1 MEPSLPSYSRPL
13 TSSGTSSPTPYQN
26 GFAGRPHS
34 QSLIQRVPLMFRR
47 LHRFKQMDFEQAAW
61 QLTYL
66 CIAPRRV
73 YRNVYFH
80 KQTKNQW
87 ARDDPAILVL
97 IGACLAVAAVAWALV
112 YKYSF
117 FETLE
122 LMFLMITRDFLLS
135 GLVVATILW
144 FLSNRLL
151 VPLTPTSHYTH
162 SSASETRVEWAYAFD
177 VHTNAFFP
185 LFLTLYI
192 AQLFLLPIVLRGEKD
207 AQQNWLCMWVGN
219 TLWVGGFAQYI
230 YGIYLGLNAL
240 PFLTHSQ
247 LLLSPLLPLFTAY
260 VISLIGFPIARPVL
274 SWYFASS

>member
-1 MEPSLPSYSRPL
+1 MESPLPYSRPL
-13 TSSGTSSPTPYQN
+13 TGGGLSSSSPSPYQN
-26 GFAGRPHS
+26 GFAGRPQS
-34 QSLIQRVPLMFRR
+34 QPLIQRVPLIFRR

-66 CIAPRRV
+66 CLAPRRV

-97 IGACLAVAAVAWALV
+97 IGACLGVAAIAWSLV
-112 YKYSF
+112 YSFTF
-117 FETLE
+117 FEAFE
-122 LMFLMITRDFLLS
+122 LIILMITRDFLLS
-135 GLVVATILW
+135 GIVVATVIW

-151 VPLTPTSHYTH
+151 VPLAPTSQYTH
-162 SSASETRVEWAYAFD
+162 ISSSDSVEWAYAFD

-185 LFLTLYI
+185 LFLTLYV

-207 AQQNWLCMWVGN
+207 RQQNWVCMWVGN
-219 TLWVGGFAQYI
+219 TLWAGGLGQYF

-240 PFLTHSQ
+240 PFLTHSE
-247 LLLSPLLPLFTAY
+247 LLLTPLLPLLIGY
-260 VISLIGFPIARPVL
+260 VVSLLGFPIARHVL
-274 SWYFASS
+274 GWYFGS

>member
-1 MEPSLPSYSRPL
+1 MDSPLPSYSRPL
-13 TSSGTSSPTPYQN
+13 TQSTSYAN
-26 GFAGRPHS
+26 GFSPRVQS
-34 QSLIQRVPLMFRR
+34 QSITQRIPLVFRR

-66 CIAPRRV
+66 CLAPRRV

-97 IGACLAVAAVAWALV
+97 IGACLAVAAIAWSLV
-112 YKYSF
+112 YSYSV
-117 FETLE
+117 FEAIE
-122 LMFLMITRDFLLS
+122 LVFLMITRDFLLS
-135 GLVVATILW
+135 GIVVATVLW
-144 FLSNRLL
+144 LLCNRLL
-151 VPLTPTSHYTH
+151 VQLTPTSQYTTTT
-162 SSASETRVEWAYAFD
+162 SDSRVEWAYAFD

-185 LFLTLYI
+185 LFLTLYV

-207 AQQNWLCMWVGN
+207 RQQNWVCMWVGN

-240 PFLTHSQ
+240 PFLTHSE

-260 VISLIGFPIARPVL
+260 VVSLLGFPIARHVL
-274 SWYFASS
+274 GWYFGS